1 MPIIRQG
8 DELSKALVG
17 ARRTLAINES
27 IPVLPRTPEE
37 LWLRPL
43 PFLSLP
49 LLWQRAGGGKSRLR
63 QMCVLPGDKSLRQL
77 SLPCPKPPASTLC
90 SPLFPAC
97 CCSFAFQQPRLQAL
111 CSRKEPGN
119 RADLFPQPCLSLRR
133 AKAGP
138 ALPHVHGAHHTSDH
152 LPKERKLGKEGG
164 PSHICQA
171 TSA

>member
-1 MPIIRQG
+1 MTTSFQQIVPIIRQG

-63 QMCVLPGDKSLRQL
+63 QMCVSPGDESLGQTTIPSSKL
-77 SLPCPKPPASTLC
+77 TVPETTSEHVMLCPV
-90 SPLFPAC
+90 
-97 CCSFAFQQPRLQAL
+97 
-111 CSRKEPGN
+111 
-119 RADLFPQPCLSLRR
+119 PCLL
-133 AKAGP
+133 
-138 ALPHVHGAHHTSDH
+138 L
-152 LPKERKLGKEGG
+152 
-164 PSHICQA
+164 
-171 TSA
+171 